1 MTLALPVAEA
11 CLARHRVRLLGNEGP
26 MLVFVPGFGG
36 SQASW
41 EPVATRFAHDHRVVL
56 MDLVDG
62 HALDPGDGPAYDNLW
77 AHGTDLLELLG
88 ALDARDVTVVGHGLA
103 GLGGLLAA
111 IQAPRLFKQLVLLC
125 PSARFL
131 NDPSGY
137 KGGFTRDHL
146 NALMDLMDKDFDAF
160 VEVLA
165 GLAYGDTADPRF
177 ARELAARLA
186 THDREALGV
195 RLRQRLMCDHR
206 ADLAH
211 CTVPCAVLQSH
222 DDHYV
227 PPTATD
233 YLVSQLRHGTLHWL
247 DASGHCPHITHS
259 DVVARALREVLR
271 A

>member
-1 MTLALPVAEA
+1 MTRVLSVADA
-11 CLARHRVRLLGNEGP
+11 CLARHRVRVLGHGGPTLL
-26 MLVFVPGFGG
+26 FVPGFGG

-41 EPVATRFAHDHRVVL
+41 EPVATRFAGTHRVVL

-62 HALDPGDGPAYDNLW
+62 HALDPGDGPSYDNLW

-111 IQAPRLFKQLVLLC
+111 IQAPRLFRQLALLC

-146 NALMDLMDKDFDAF
+146 NALMDLMNRDFNAF

-165 GLAYGDTADPRF
+165 GLAYGDKADPRF

-186 THDREALGV
+186 TQDREALGV
-195 RLRQRLMCDHR
+195 RLRQRLTCDHR

-211 CTVPCAVLQSH
+211 CTVPCAVLQSQ

-227 PPTATD
+227 PPTATE
-233 YLVSQLRHGTLHWL
+233 YLVSQLRRGTLHWL
-247 DASGHCPHITHS
+247 DADGHCPHITHP
-259 DVVARALREVLR
+259 DVVTEALRNVLGG
-271 A
+271 